1 MSVTRVFDSS
11 RMLALALLA
20 ALFLVIAGHAR
31 AEAPAVKPVGPW
43 VVTDAKDTANVGLI
57 FYFSP
62 DGTFGLVDP
71 KTMIG
76 AAGTYSVGRAG
87 LMINVFNVGQSA
99 EFMSGDLAING
110 DTMVIDVKK
119 SAIMEPQRVTLRSV
133 KIIPPQP
140 ARLAPAAR

>member
-1 MSVTRVFDSS
+1 MSLFSARRWS
-11 RMLALALLA
+11 RSLT
-20 ALFLVIAGHAR
+20 ALFCSAMFLVLAQAAHA
-31 AEAPAVKPVGPW
+31 ETVAVKPVGPW
-43 VVTDAKDTANVGLI
+43 VVTDARDTANVGLI

-99 EFMSGDLAING
+99 EFMSGDLTMNG

-119 SAIMEPQRVTLRSV
+119 SAIMDPQRVTLRSV

-140 ARLAPAAR
+140 PKLAPAR